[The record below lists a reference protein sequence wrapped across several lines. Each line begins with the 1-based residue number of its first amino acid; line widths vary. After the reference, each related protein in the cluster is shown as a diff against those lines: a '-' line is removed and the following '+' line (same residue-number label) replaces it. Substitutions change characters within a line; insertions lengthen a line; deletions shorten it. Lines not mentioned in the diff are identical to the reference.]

1 MERQAS
7 GARPQV
13 RGYTLIELLVV
24 MGIIL
29 MMILLA
35 VLSVSNMLKSSRL
48 SRTTSLIISAMDEA
62 RTAAVTLRRSTKVDL
77 TRMDEEGRFNRL
89 TVVGPFF
96 NENFESY
103 SLGNPPPKGNGP
115 RSNGWLCSSAAES
128 YVETDGSRCLRM
140 LDGKKYWNAF
150 TRIDPG
156 SKEDYELMIQ
166 ARIKFVPPEGAAKA
180 GTTDRIVRLFG
191 SGVDN
196 GSNIGDAY
204 QLNIKIKPT
213 TGGVA
218 PGRNAESSITLD
230 RGGGALTPV
239 GDGVGM
245 LQIDQPGA
253 PSKTTSLVQGVWYR
267 MSLSVKQITDQLTDK
282 SRVIVAGKVWADGAL
297 EPWNWTVGP
306 LEDNDPLANGPGGL
320 MVEGTDALAD
330 DVLIDMRP
338 IRPLPAGVRIDTL
351 DPYSSPPGTAEPVE
365 SKYYFPI
372 LFRPDGTSSEKYV
385 IRITDLS
392 SGDRRY
398 VTIDQ
403 NTGRARVAHAVAD
416 ALEK

>member
-1 MERQAS
+1 MNRKLKA
-7 GARPQV
+7 
-13 RGYTLIELLVV
+13 GYTLIELLVV
-24 MGIIL
+24 MSIIL

-35 VLSVSNMLKSSRL
+35 VLSVTNMLKSSRL

-77 TRMDEEGRFNRL
+77 TRLDEEGRYNRL

-103 SLGNPPPKGNGP
+103 AIGNPPPKGNGP
-115 RSNGWLCSSAAES
+115 KSNGWLSTSSADS
-128 YVETDGSRCLRM
+128 FVETDGSRCLRI
-140 LDGKKYWNAF
+140 LDGHKYWNAF

-156 SKEDYELMIQ
+156 SSEDYEMMIQ
-166 ARIKFVPPEGAAKA
+166 ARIKIVPPLGALGAKP
-180 GTTDRIVRLFG
+180 GTAEKVISLFG
-191 SGVDN
+191 AGQDTGTS
-196 GSNIGDAY
+196 IGDAY
-204 QLNIKIKPT
+204 QLNIKVKPT
-213 TGGVA
+213 SGNVA
-218 PGRNAESSITLD
+218 PGRNVESSITLD
-230 RGGGALTPV
+230 RSGGALIPK
-239 GDGVGM
+239 GEGVPM

-267 MSLSVKQITDQLTDK
+267 MSLSIKQITDQTLNK
-282 SRVIVAGKVWADGAL
+282 SRVIVAGKVWADGSL

-306 LEDNDPLANGPGGL
+306 LEDTSPLPNGPGGL
-320 MVEGTDALAD
+320 MVAGTDALAD

-338 IRPLPAGVRIDTL
+338 IRSLPAGVRVDAM
-351 DPYSSPPGTAEPVE
+351 DPYSPPPGAPVETE

-372 LFRPDGTSSEKYV
+372 LFRPDGTASEKYV
-385 IRITDLS
+385 IRITDLA

-403 NTGRARVAHAVAD
+403 NTGRARLENRAAD